1 MADIYGDWARSQGIQ
16 IDQPKKQAAQTKTK
30 DSGGLASWLPT
41 IGGTLGA
48 LGAGAGAGALAGSVL
63 PGAGTLAGAGVGLIA
78 ALLGGAGGSALGK
91 VSENAIEGEQD
102 LGKGVGE
109 EALIGGVTS
118 LPVGAGLKLARAGV
132 KASTGIGKKSVE
144 QLVSEAGQS
153 ALPRRVA
160 GKGVTQ
166 TVETASPTVSKPSLV
181 GSLTTKVNDKA
192 SSNFLGLTPSQTQR
206 LLDEGIDPTNLG
218 KRAAQYGSSADEI
231 IGRTGKGGPLQDSI
245 TALESGIN
253 DTANAA
259 GKNIRIPGDD
269 LIKALK
275 AERTKMKGE
284 IGGSARVEAIN
295 KVIADAEKKYKNGVT
310 VKQARTI
317 LKEANQKFGASMLDD
332 TGDAVV
338 RAAQK
343 LEGNTMRSA
352 LKGRFPSIADALDNE
367 AQLIQIREI
376 MARKRGADMA
386 QKGIGISKPDLTRPG
401 TLIEPIVRSDKVTS
415 RVLRAGGDSSVP
427 QAGMETVAN
436 AAKPT
441 GQTLLGAL
449 TRQGLGRAG
458 AGALGVTGDQGQQF
472 DQAAQDAGTDPTAAL
487 GNMDLSG
494 MPTEPSNPF
503 GVSLDEV
510 GAQMMQALANGDSKG
525 YGVLSDLYDRIN
537 DYETAAAGTGGGKA
551 MGVEAQKI
559 TNNASSGLSSLN
571 DLESMIDGDPGI
583 VARASLPDVS
593 LLNSLTGTS
602 GYRAAIKNVQDAMSR
617 LRSGASMTEQEAAR
631 FDQMLPR
638 LGDDAN
644 TIKYK
649 IQQFRNYF
657 GNAVGNASGSSAT
670 TLQDLIANQ

>member
-16 IDQPKKQAAQTKTK
+16 IDQPKKQTAQTKPK

-91 VSENAIEGEQD
+91 VGENAIEGEQD

-160 GKGVTQ
+160 GKGVAQ
-166 TVETASPTVSKPSLV
+166 TVDTASSTVSKPGLLNNFRGDV
-181 GSLTTKVNDKA
+181 DTKA
-192 SSNFLGLTPSQTQR
+192 AANFLGLTPTQAQR
-206 LLDEGIDPTNLG
+206 LADEGIDQVALG
-218 KRAAQYGSSADEI
+218 RRAAKYGNTADEI
-231 IGRTGKGGPLQDSI
+231 IGGTGKGGRLQDDISRYEGIIDDAAKQADI
-245 TALESGIN
+245 TGTRISGDN
-253 DTANAA
+253 
-259 GKNIRIPGDD
+259 
-269 LIKALK
+269 LVKALQDERAKLANKLGAGDQVK
-275 AERTKMKGE
+275 AIDKIIKQAQT
-284 IGGSARVEAIN
+284 
-295 KVIADAEKKYKNGVT
+295 KYKNGVSYSE
-310 VKQARTI
+310 ARQI
-317 LKEANQKFGASMLDD
+317 LKDANGKFGSSILDD
-332 TGDAVV
+332 SGNAVA
-338 RAAQK
+338 RDAQK
-343 LEGNTMRSA
+343 LEGNTMRRE
-352 LKGRFPSIADALDNE
+352 LKTASPTIADALDNE
-367 AQLIQIREI
+367 AQLIQAREL
-376 MARKRGADMA
+376 MSRKRGADLA
-386 QKGIGISKPDLTRPG
+386 QKGTALSRVDLARPG
-401 TLIEPIVRSDKVTS
+401 SLIEPIVRSDKVTS
-415 RVLRAGGDSSVP
+415 RVLRAGGS
-427 QAGMETVAN
+427 N
-436 AAKPT
+436 AAPQVTTGPT

-449 TRQGLGRAG
+449 TRQGIGRAG
-458 AGALGVTGDQGQQF
+458 AGALGITGDQGQQF
-472 DQAAQDAGTDPTAAL
+472 DQAAQDAGIDPTAAL
-487 GNMDLSG
+487 GSMDLGG
-494 MPTEPSNPF
+494 MATEPSNPF

>member
-91 VSENAIEGEQD
+91 VGENAIEGEQD

-166 TVETASPTVSKPSLV
+166 TVETASPTVSKPGLLNTFRGDV
-181 GSLTTKVNDKA
+181 DTKA
-192 SSNFLGLTPSQTQR
+192 AANFLGLTPTQAQR
-206 LLDEGIDPTNLG
+206 LADEGIDQVALG
-218 KRAAQYGSSADEI
+218 RRAAKYGNTADEI
-231 IGRTGKGGPLQDSI
+231 IGGTGKGGRLQDDISRYEGI
-245 TALESGIN
+245 IDDAAKQADISGI
-253 DTANAA
+253 
-259 GKNIRIPGDD
+259 RINGDN
-269 LIKALK
+269 LVKALQDERAKLANKLGAGDQVK
-275 AERTKMKGE
+275 AIDKIIKQAQT
-284 IGGSARVEAIN
+284 
-295 KVIADAEKKYKNGVT
+295 KYKNGVSYSE
-310 VKQARTI
+310 ARQI
-317 LKEANQKFGASMLDD
+317 LKDANGKFGSSILDD
-332 TGDAVV
+332 SGNAVA
-338 RAAQK
+338 RDAQK
-343 LEGNTMRSA
+343 LEGNTMRRE
-352 LKGRFPSIADALDNE
+352 LKTASPTIADALDNE
-367 AQLIQIREI
+367 AQLIQAREL
-376 MARKRGADMA
+376 MSRKRGADLA
-386 QKGIGISKPDLTRPG
+386 QKGTALSRVDLARPG
-401 TLIEPIVRSDKVTS
+401 SLIEPIVRSDKVTS
-415 RVLRAGGDSSVP
+415 RVLRAGGSNAAP
-427 QAGMETVAN
+427 QAATG
-436 AAKPT
+436 PT

-458 AGALGVTGDQGQQF
+458 AGALGVTGDQSQQF
-472 DQAAQDAGTDPTAAL
+472 DQAAQDAGIDPTAAL
-487 GNMDLSG
+487 GSMDLGG
-494 MPTEPSNPF
+494 MATEPSNPF

-537 DYETAAAGTGGGKA
+537 DYENAAGGGSGKP

-571 DLESMIDGDPGI
+571 DLESMIDDDPGI

-638 LGDDAN
+638 LGDDAA
-644 TIKYK
+644 TVKYK